1 MAGRLSCWA
10 LVGLVTGLQAA
21 YLPQLRDDSSS
32 NINSHTIM
40 KRDPCNGLG
49 ADYEI
54 GRTYTQVECPALQE
68 TMIDGSCDYTKRQA
82 HDTQCAFFCQDI
94 PVINPPPPLILATKF
109 DYMTE
114 QPLDHTYC
122 RGPRTCMINQDK
134 TVYSGWQ
141 WSGSD
146 TERWALEQGVSG
158 GFSGAVHTLMAGPG
172 SIPIAENECG
182 YFTYIGVQKTVCGTL
197 TTAGLKTTD
206 ANNTSWCLAPAT
218 TTPSVCV
225 SDVRTPAGGADP
237 PTGTTVFVRVD
248 CGTRAPL
255 AERQD
260 GAYGPARMD
269 AGALDGVL
277 QGWVATSCDVWY
289 KFFFNEF
296 DVRGRGFK
304 DELLGPALDGAGLR
318 DRINHCGDVTN
329 WGFEYTPDDPDYD
342 WYAWGRTPIGTRSCI
357 GSAVVDIGGSAGNCV
372 GAG

>member
-1 MAGRLSCWA
+1 MAGRLSFWA
-10 LVGLVTGLQAA
+10 LVGLVPGLQAT
-21 YLPQLRDDSSS
+21 YLPQLRDYDSSS
-32 NINSHTIM
+32 SSHAIM

-68 TMIDGSCDYTKRQA
+68 TMIDGSCDYTKRQT
-82 HDTQCAFFCQDI
+82 HDTQCAFFCQDT
-94 PVINPPPPLILATKF
+94 TKF

-146 TERWALEQGVSG
+146 TERWALEQGISG
-158 GFSGAVHTLMAGPG
+158 GFNGAVNTVMAGPG

-197 TTAGLKTTD
+197 TRAQKTTD
-206 ANNTSWCLAPAT
+206 GDGRARCLAPAS

-225 SDVRTPAGGADP
+225 SDVRTAGGDP
-237 PTGTTVFVRVD
+237 RAPAPATGTTVFVRVD

-255 AERQD
+255 DGARQD
-260 GAYGPARMD
+260 PAYGDSARMGG
-269 AGALDGVL
+269 AALDAVL
-277 QGWVATSCDVWY
+277 QGWVSTSCDVWY

-296 DVRGRGFK
+296 DVRGRGLK
-304 DELLGPALDGAGLR
+304 DALLGPALDGAGLR
-318 DRINHCGDVTN
+318 DRVNHCGDVTS
-329 WGFEYTPDDPDYD
+329 WGFEYTPNDPNYD
-342 WYAWGRTPIGTRSCI
+342 WHAWGRTPIGTRSCI
-357 GSAVVDIGGSAGNCV
+357 GSAVVAVGGSAGNCV